1 MKKFI
6 LILSTLAFT
15 LSFAQSKDADM
26 SGKLKRIEAAAP
38 NVAPA
43 KPTKQREVLI
53 FSRTCGF
60 RHKGGI
66 PAAKAAFKIIGEKLG
81 TWNTTISD
89 DLANFTPENL
99 KKFDCVILNNSTAM
113 CFGEPQAALAKMSKD
128 QQAKVKERSD
138 TICKNLIEYVK
149 NGGGILAVHAAV
161 DCYNYDKFRN
171 REFTDMLGGEFV
183 SHPWYLS
190 NAPETIV
197 IDDPNSPITKG
208 IWDIDAFKV
217 REEIYMLGSSYDRK
231 KCRVLMRIDTSRS
244 PVTTGMREHNYKLRS
259 DGDLATA
266 YIKSFGK
273 GRVAYTTF
281 GHSDNN
287 FLNPQILELY
297 TRMAQFCCGDL
308 KADTTPIPF
317 TNKSVHVPMDTKPS
331 VADIKKLST
340 MKLGDK
346 IDETLNSI
354 IFATTANDFN
364 SNFRK
369 EIESFILSEL
379 ESSNGTEEYRA
390 FLCHLLLSA
399 KISSDANVKKFS
411 ILLSK
416 IPESAKADLA
426 NAIAHFKN
434 KKTPFAKE
442 KELAIPAELPKDP
455 ADFAKLAMFLQRNPQ
470 VKMPSYMKLESLDE
484 NGKARLTYA
493 LVERGDDLS
502 EILKLK
508 PQSQD
513 FAVAYALAATK
524 SGNTSHIKN
533 IIEAADK
540 VSPKM
545 RPIVASYIASIKSD
559 DVPQSLLDLIA
570 DTKSNAQSSLV
581 VAALSK
587 FDLSPQVAKIFADF
601 DKMSPEMKITALQT
615 ADTIANFDVF
625 VRTAKLLPTLDPKTA
640 RVAIRTMLKCASAKY
655 DTKMFAAVSEI
666 YPQCDKKTQGS
677 LLRFAALESSQ
688 DALEL
693 CKNAFS
699 NGLRDQSIKAMGE
712 WKNASAIQP
721 LLAIAKVSKNEQ
733 QKNAAQQA
741 AANVALRSGTDAK
754 SLEYILANSKNEEE
768 KSKFL
773 EASTKNP
780 SSDIVDILKK
790 NGFTKEAQKAEDVI
804 KNAKTEYLASWGE
817 KTFPLALDGNPD
829 TRFTTGKTI
838 TPNDWIAFDFGYVK
852 NVSEIIFDFK
862 KSSNDFPDNFDV
874 YAGNSAKTISLVKP
888 QIEKSKGIVSLKFPK
903 GFNARFIK
911 LVSTQEKNFYWSI
924 HELNQTES
932 GL

>member
-1 MKKFI
+1 MKKFVF
-6 LILSTLAFT
+6 ILSILAFT
-15 LSFAQSKDADM
+15 LSFAQSKDVDM

-38 NVAPA
+38 KVAPA
-43 KPTKQREVLI
+43 KPAKQREVLI

-60 RHKGGI
+60 RHTGGI
-66 PAAKAAFKIIGEKLG
+66 PAAKAAFKIIGDKLG

-89 DLANFTPENL
+89 DLVNFTPENL
-99 KKFDCVILNNSTAM
+99 KKFDCIILNNSTAM
-113 CFGEPQAALAKMSKD
+113 CFGEPQATLAKMSKD

-149 NGGGILAVHAAV
+149 NGGSILAVHAAV

-183 SHPWYLS
+183 SHPWYIS

-208 IWDIDAFKV
+208 IWNIDAFKV

-244 PVTTGMREHNYKLRS
+244 PITTGMREHNYKLRS
-259 DGDLATA
+259 DGDLAAA

-281 GHSDNN
+281 GHGENN

-317 TNKSVHVPMDTKPS
+317 TNKSVHVPMDAKPS

-346 IDETLNSI
+346 IDETLNSL
-354 IFATTANDFN
+354 IFATTANDFD
-364 SNFRK
+364 SKFCK
-369 EIESFILSEL
+369 EIENFILSEL
-379 ESSNGTEEYRA
+379 ESANGTEEYRA
-390 FLCHLLLSA
+390 FLSHLLWYA
-399 KISSDANVKKFS
+399 KISSDANAKKFS
-411 ILLSK
+411 ALMDK

-434 KKTPFAKE
+434 KKTPYAKE
-442 KELAIPAELPKDP
+442 KEVAIPTELPKAP

-502 EILKLK
+502 EVLKFK

-513 FAVAYALAATK
+513 FAVAYAMAAAK
-524 SGNTSHIKN
+524 GGNKSHIKN
-533 IIEAADK
+533 VVDVADK
-540 VSPKM
+540 ISPKM

-559 DVPQSLLDLIA
+559 DVAQTLLDLIT
-570 DTKSNAQSSLV
+570 DTKSNAQSSLIV
-581 VAALSK
+581 SALSK
-587 FDLSPQVAKIFADF
+587 FDLSPLVAKIFADF

-625 VRTAKLLPTLDPKTA
+625 ARTAKILPTLDPKTA
-640 RVAIRTMLKCASAKY
+640 RVAIRTMLKCASANY
-655 DTKMFAAVSEI
+655 NTKMFAAVLEI
-666 YPQCDKKTQGS
+666 YPQCNKKTQGN

-693 CKNAFS
+693 CKKAFS
-699 NGLRDQSIKAMGE
+699 SGLRDQSIKAMGE
-712 WKNASAIQP
+712 WKNSGTIQP
-721 LLAIAKVSKNEQ
+721 LLAIAQISKNEQ
-733 QKNAAQQA
+733 QKTSAQQA

-754 SLEYILANSKNEEE
+754 SLEYILASSKSEEE

-780 SSDIVDILKK
+780 SLNIVDVLKK
-790 NGFTKEAQKAEDVI
+790 NGFTTEAQKAEDVI
-804 KNAKTEYLASWGE
+804 KNAKTKYLAAWGE
-817 KTFPLALDGNPD
+817 RTFPMALDLNPD
-829 TRFTTGKTI
+829 TRFTTNKTI
-838 TPNDWIAFDFGYVK
+838 GYNDWIAFDFGYVK
-852 NVSEIIFDFK
+852 NVSEIVFDFK
-862 KSSNDFPDNFDV
+862 KSSRDFPDNFDV
-874 YAGNSAKTISLVKP
+874 FAGNSAETISTVTP
-888 QIEKSKGIVSLKFPK
+888 QIEKGKGVISLKFPE
-903 GFNARFIK
+903 GFNARYIK

-924 HELNQTES
+924 HELTIK
-932 GL
+932 